1 MRSIKNHQDLSQREP
16 RPLVYLS
23 LVSCFMVDG
32 DLYATYGVEGDPS
45 VAAER
50 LDLYSSTH
58 RPASC
63 DQAQS
68 PFGGTKPNFFKKN
81 KTKQKT
87 FVVFSVVALGNYIS
101 IQWMLIDTEMLP
113 KPIIAGQ
120 PQSSQKTRGKKKLRL
135 KFAPNKQVLTCLLLG
150 LFLKRT
156 MG

>member
-1 MRSIKNHQDLSQREP
+1 
-16 RPLVYLS
+16 
-23 LVSCFMVDG
+23 MVDG

-68 PFGGTKPNFFKKN
+68 PFGGIKPNF
-81 KTKQKT
+81 QKT
-87 FVVFSVVALGNYIS
+87 FVVFSVVALDNYIS

-120 PQSSQKTRGKKKLRL
+120 PQSSQKTRGKKS
-135 KFAPNKQVLTCLLLG
+135 
-150 LFLKRT
+150 
-156 MG
+156 

>member
-1 MRSIKNHQDLSQREP
+1 
-16 RPLVYLS
+16 
-23 LVSCFMVDG
+23 MVDG

-45 VAAER
+45 VAAEQ

-81 KTKQKT
+81 NKKKT

-120 PQSSQKTRGKKKLRL
+120 PQSSQKTRGKKAVTQICTKQTGSHLFATGSIL
-135 KFAPNKQVLTCLLLG
+135 KANNGIIITEREKY
-150 LFLKRT
+150 
-156 MG
+156 